1 MVPDWFFSFFTF
13 GVDSNQL
20 IPVVKVN
27 VRPDVLDA
35 VRVWAFARTHVIDDP
50 VRQEGLVVDRYDI
63 ETRLLVLPGNETT
76 VLTDAKTTGMFI
88 RQLQDFFETPE
99 RRQLLVIV
107 RQNRE

>member
-1 MVPDWFFSFFTF
+1 MVPDWFVSFLAF
-13 GVDSNQL
+13 GVDGDQL
-20 IPVVKVN
+20 IPVVEVN

-35 VRVWAFARTHVIDDP
+35 VRVWALACTHVVHNS
-50 VRQEGLVVDRYDI
+50 VRQERLVVDRYDV
-63 ETRLLVLPGNETT
+63 EAGLLVFSGDKAT
-76 VLTDAKTTGMFI
+76 VLADAKPTGMLI

>member
-1 MVPDWFFSFFTF
+1 LIPDWFVSFLTF

-20 IPVVKVN
+20 IPVVEVN
-27 VRPDVLDA
+27 VWPDVLDA
-35 VRVWAFARTHVIDDP
+35 VRVWALACTHVVHNP
-50 VRQEGLVVDRYDI
+50 VRQEGLVVDRYDV
-63 ETRLLVLPGNETT
+63 EAGLFVFPGDEST
-76 VLTDAKTTGMFI
+76 VLADAKSTGMLI